1 MSLKDN
7 FNQALKEILKNDGI
21 VGDDLSKASKKK
33 SELDKFIDPPQPEAE
48 ADFASADNSVPESIP
63 EPEPVPQS
71 SPYVQSAQNVSQ
83 FGSRPAQQ
91 PEQSASMGGG
101 SQPFGGNPNM
111 SGFGGNPNV
120 SGFGG
125 NPNVSG
131 FGGNPNA
138 GGFGGNSNAGGFG
151 GNPNVSGFGGNPNM
165 SGFGGNPNA
174 GGFGGNPN
182 TSGFGGAPNMGYGSP
197 NMGYGGSPNMGG
209 GFGGGT
215 VPPTPPMYAGSNDPD
230 SPYYE
235 TEETT
240 VISRNTIITGN
251 IRSFAN
257 LNIDGSVKGDVR
269 ITKNISIAGKVV
281 GDVECNDSTMTG
293 ASMQGNIAS
302 KGRVQMDRDTIILGD
317 ITSQYLD
324 LNGKIK
330 GNVDVGGKA
339 EFKTDAVVMGNIT
352 ASTITVLDGATI
364 QGYVNTTFLQ
374 ESSQSIFPEAIAV
387 SEA

>member
-33 SELDKFIDPPQPEAE
+33 SELDRFIDPPQPESSSASDFGSGESVAAE
-48 ADFASADNSVPESIP
+48 QTASP
-63 EPEPVPQS
+63 EPESVPQP

-83 FGSRPAQQ
+83 FGARPAQQ
-91 PEQSASMGGG
+91 ASQPAQQPNYGGQQQGMSPMQGGAGGNQGYGGAPNMGGG
-101 SQPFGGNPNM
+101 Y
-111 SGFGGNPNV
+111 
-120 SGFGG
+120 
-125 NPNVSG
+125 
-131 FGGNPNA
+131 
-138 GGFGGNSNAGGFG
+138 
-151 GNPNVSGFGGNPNM
+151 
-165 SGFGGNPNA
+165 
-174 GGFGGNPN
+174 
-182 TSGFGGAPNMGYGSP
+182 GGAPNMGYGGAP
-197 NMGYGGSPNMGG
+197 NMGYGGTPNMGYGGVPNMGG
-209 GFGGGT
+209 GYGGGS
-215 VPPTPPMYAGSNDPD
+215 VPPTPPMYGSSDPD

-240 VISRNTIITGN
+240 VISRNTIINGN

-257 LNIDGSVKGDVR
+257 VNIDGSVKGDVR

-324 LNGKIK
+324 MNGKIK
-330 GNVDVGGKA
+330 GNVEVGGKA
-339 EFKTDAVVMGNIT
+339 EFKTDAVIMGNIT

-374 ESSQSIFPEAIAV
+374 ESSQSIFPETIAV
-387 SEA
+387 NEA